1 MKTKALILL
10 AILNVLLI
18 SCVPALQTVV
28 VPPEFTIRGEV
39 ELISV
44 ELPIPLISSG
54 QIVFRVPLEIYNPNN
69 FAASVTRVDFD
80 FLLNNK
86 LAVTSSFS
94 EGVSLAAQ
102 GRTTVPLDIIVPLE
116 NGIAIIEDVTGLIAG
131 QTTNYAMDGRVTF
144 DVLGV
149 VEVYAKSRLF
159 SGQIN

>member
-1 MKTKALILL
+1 MKTKAFILFV
-10 AILNVLLI
+10 ILNALLI

-28 VPPEFTIRGEV
+28 AAPEFTIRGEL

-69 FAASVTRVDFD
+69 FEAAITRVDFD
-80 FLLNNK
+80 FLLNSK

-94 EGVSLAAQ
+94 DGVNLAAQ
-102 GRTTVPLDIIVPLE
+102 GRSTVPLDIIVPLE

-131 QTTNYAMDGRVTF
+131 QTTNYAMDGRVTL

-149 VEVYAKSRLF
+149 AQIYAKTRLF